1 MSNLDCTKSEKH
13 SPAIFSFKGSDGAT
27 PKGTMTM
34 VDNSIYGYTSA
45 GGKKDKGVIFRV
57 NADGK
62 DFRLLY
68 SFEDGSDNGTGKEPH
83 HDAMLFFD
91 NSFYGATLYG
101 GSNNNGVIFKINQDG
116 SGYTPVHVFK
126 GGDSGGAQSHSGV
139 IAIGNVL
146 FGMSALGGT
155 QGHGTIFKM
164 NPDGSDFKVIYSFHK
179 PSGHEPHGRLT
190 LGSDGQTLFGITK
203 SGGDND
209 LGVIFSFD
217 MNNSSYNVLHT
228 FQKGNVNDGY
238 TCEHGYITINNNRLY
253 GLTQYGGVND
263 KGVVFSLNSD
273 GSDFQVIHSFGGDS
287 KDGKSPFGS
296 LHLNNG
302 FLFGTTQDG
311 GENDKGTIF
320 KVSTDGNDYKTLLS
334 FDRETSGEYPIDNV
348 TFNSDGSELFCF
360 GQQGGENDTDGKNKY
375 GTIVKLNPE
384 DTKKK

>member
-1 MSNLDCTKSEKH
+1 MKNFLLILVLIISMSNLDCKKSEKH
-13 SPAIFSFKGSDGAT
+13 SPVIFSFKGSDGAT

-34 VDNSIYGYTSA
+34 IDNTLYGYTSA
-45 GGKKDKGVIFRV
+45 GGKKDKGVIFKI
-57 NADGK
+57 NTDGK

-83 HDAMLFFD
+83 HDAMLFF
-91 NSFYGATLYG
+91 NNALYGATLYG

-116 SGYTPVHVFK
+116 SGYNPVHVFK
-126 GGDSGGAQSHSGV
+126 AGDSDGGQSHSGV
-139 IAIGNVL
+139 IAIGNV
-146 FGMSALGGT
+146 FYGMTALGGT

-190 LGSDGQTLFGITK
+190 LGSDGHTLFGITK

-209 LGVIFSFD
+209 FGVTFSFD
-217 MNNSSYNVLHT
+217 LNNSSYNVLHT

-253 GLTQYGGVND
+253 GLAQYGGVND
-263 KGVVFSLNSD
+263 KGIVFSLNSD
-273 GSDFQVIHSFGGDS
+273 GSDFQVIHSFGGDA

-320 KVSTDGNDYKTLLS
+320 KISSDGNEYQTLLS

-348 TFNSDGSELFCF
+348 TFNSNGSELFCF
-360 GQQGGENDTDGKNKY
+360 G
-375 GTIVKLNPE
+375 
-384 DTKKK
+384 